1 MLRIVKNV
9 RLIDGNGGP
18 PREGQAVLIDGERIV
33 RVGNQSELEA
43 APEYAAAT
51 ESIDGQGMT
60 LLPGLIN
67 AHEHLTW
74 RRGRGSWEARVVA
87 KDAGWF
93 IARGAGQS
101 LISLAEGVTTVRD
114 AGAKAGTA
122 TALRDAIDEG
132 LLVGPRMKVCG
143 QTIAMTGGHAY
154 ETSYV
159 ADGPEAVRKA
169 ARDLLLQGADYIKL
183 MASGGSVAKTR
194 DFPWSPQFTVDEMR
208 AAFEEAH
215 HAGKLT
221 TVHCH
226 PPQQIR
232 RAVEAGVDCIEHAAL
247 IDPETAEFLASRD
260 LPIVPTLAAEE
271 SFIIHGEEFGR
282 DPAMIAA
289 VAAKRAETM
298 ARWRTI
304 LETGVRLIAGVDSL
318 GDLNLELDLFVEI
331 GMSPLEAIQAAT
343 SEAAK
348 IIGMGDEI
356 GTVESGKYADLFL
369 VEADPLADIGNLK
382 RIAWVM
388 KGGERYTPA
397 ELKKAMGVNLSS
409 PH

>member
-1 MLRIVKNV
+1 MLRIVRNI
-9 RLIDGNGGP
+9 RLIDGNGVDP
-18 PREGQAVLIDGERIV
+18 HHDNAVLIDGERILK
-33 RVGNQSELEA
+33 VGKQTELEA
-43 APEYAAAT
+43 APEYSAA
-51 ESIDGQGMT
+51 EQIDGGGMT

-74 RRGRGSWEARVVA
+74 RRGVGSWETRVVA

-114 AGAKAGTA
+114 AGAKAGT
-122 TALRDAIDEG
+122 TIALRDAIDEG
-132 LLVGPRMKVCG
+132 LLIGPRMKVCG

-159 ADGPEAVRKA
+159 ADGPDAVRKA
-169 ARDLLLQGADYIKL
+169 ARNLLLQGADYIKL

-194 DFPWSPQFTVDEMR
+194 DFPWSPQFTVEEMR

-215 HAGKLT
+215 HADKLT

-247 IDPETAEFLASRD
+247 IDPETAEFLANKNV
-260 LPIVPTLAAEE
+260 PIVPTLAAEE
-271 SFIIHGEEFGR
+271 SFLVHGEAFGR
-282 DPAMIAA
+282 DPDMIAA
-289 VAAKRAETM
+289 VAAKREETM

-304 LETGVRLIAGVDSL
+304 LETGVNLIAGVDSL
-318 GDLNLELDLFVEI
+318 GDLNLELKLLVEI
-331 GMSPLEAIQAAT
+331 GMSPLDAIKAAT

-348 IIGMGDEI
+348 TIGMGDAV
-356 GTVESGKYADLFL
+356 GTVEAGKYADLFL
-369 VEADPLADIGNLK
+369 VEADPLDNIDNLRK
-382 RIAWVM
+382 IAWVM
-388 KGGERYTPA
+388 KGGELYTPA
-397 ELKKAMGVNLSS
+397 ELQRAMGQNLSA